1 MSKFS
6 ALCLSYAQIIWYVSF
21 ACVGSYKIMVDA
33 NVTVEDLIRQP
44 SAATFPKGEGKEA
57 SGFSQPK

>member
-1 MSKFS
+1 
-6 ALCLSYAQIIWYVSF
+6 
-21 ACVGSYKIMVDA
+21 MVDA